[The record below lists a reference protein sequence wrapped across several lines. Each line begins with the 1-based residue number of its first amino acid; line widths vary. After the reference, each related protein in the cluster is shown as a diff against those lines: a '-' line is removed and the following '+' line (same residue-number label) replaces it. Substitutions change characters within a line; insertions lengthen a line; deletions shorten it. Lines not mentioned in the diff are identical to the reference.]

1 MSDIILRLNKFYQAV
16 KILKSSAT
24 CSVNGDM
31 QNESD
36 FNKIEWVTGADE
48 NGDAVTTTTNPH
60 SELNWTAVKAEMDKL

>member
-36 FNKIEWVTGADE
+36 FNKVEWIAGEDKFGRAI
-48 NGDAVTTTTNPH
+48 TTTTCPH
-60 SELNWTAVKAEMDKL
+60 SEITWTKVKAEMDKL